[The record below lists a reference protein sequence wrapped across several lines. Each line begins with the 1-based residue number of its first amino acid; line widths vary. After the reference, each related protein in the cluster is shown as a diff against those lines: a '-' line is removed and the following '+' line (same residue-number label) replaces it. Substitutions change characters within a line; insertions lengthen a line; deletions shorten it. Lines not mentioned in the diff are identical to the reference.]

1 MTLTVRSAAT
11 GDAPALRDLFL
22 RARRDTF
29 AWQPPNSFQLA
40 DFDAQTQGER
50 LWVAQDGAH
59 AAGFISL
66 WEPENF
72 IHHMY
77 VDRRWHRRGVGRAL
91 LGALPGWP
99 GTRFTLKCLRRNEAA
114 LAFYGACGF
123 TEVGAGTSQGGAYL
137 LMASAGQEG
146 TSTPPA

>member
-1 MTLTVRSAAT
+1 MTITVRSAKSA
-11 GDAPALRDLFL
+11 DEPALRALFL
-22 RARRDTF
+22 RSRRDTF
-29 AWQPPNSFQLA
+29 VWQPAEAFALA

-50 LWVAQDGAH
+50 LWVALDGAQI
-59 AAGFISL
+59 AGFISL
-66 WEPENF
+66 WAPEKF

-99 GTRFTLKCLRRNEAA
+99 GARFSLKCLRRNEAA

-123 TEVGAGTSQGGAYL
+123 TEAGTGTSRGGAYL
-137 LMASAGQEG
+137 LMASGAE
-146 TSTPPA
+146 AADARR